1 MFVAGTLWFTSSN
14 LNGALVGKPTKAVQD
29 TNQKI
34 VLKASMLE
42 AS

>member
-1 MFVAGTLWFTSSN
+1 
-14 LNGALVGKPTKAVQD
+14 VGKPTKAVQGTD
-29 TNQKI
+29 QKI